1 MWRVGL
7 AGAAVAALA
16 VLPAIAGA
24 QQPTRRRQAPIEI
37 KGQVPTPQVVTVRPR
52 EVPTYSRQVLVPRFF
67 DHDFWPDIQTGYLMV
82 PQRQITGH
90 SVSDTLGASVDTS
103 AAAGATAPQRLAPS
117 SPSTTTNPGS
127 TPPSASPT
135 TPMTTSPTTA
145 PSTAPGTSPARPT
158 TTPSRPTTADTTR
171 RTPGT
176 ASAPPA
182 R

>member
-1 MWRVGL
+1 MRTTSASRRARWVWV
-7 AGAAVAALA
+7 AVVALP

-82 PQRQITGH
+82 PERQITGH
-90 SVSDTLGASVDTS
+90 SVSDTLGTGGMTGADTS
-103 AAAGATAPQRLAPS
+103 AAGGAKAAPQRLTPTVPATTAAPG
-117 SPSTTTNPGS
+117 TTAP
-127 TPPSASPT
+127 AT
-135 TPMTTSPTTA
+135 TPAPRPT
-145 PSTAPGTSPARPT
+145 PSTAPPATPPT
-158 TTPSRPTTADTTR
+158 AAPDTAR

>member
-1 MWRVGL
+1 M
-7 AGAAVAALA
+7 AAAVVALT

-82 PQRQITGH
+82 PQRQITGR
-90 SVSDTLGASVDTS
+90 SVIDTLGTGAVLGADTS
-103 AAAGATAPQRLAPS
+103 AARGTTTAPQRPT
-117 SPSTTTNPGS
+117 P
-127 TPPSASPT
+127 TPP
-135 TPMTTSPTTA
+135 A
-145 PSTAPGTSPARPT
+145 PSTKSPA
-158 TTPSRPTTADTTR
+158 TPPTTADTTH

>member
-1 MWRVGL
+1 M
-7 AGAAVAALA
+7 AVAALTA
-16 VLPAIAGA
+16 LPAAAGA

-82 PQRQITGH
+82 PQRQITGRAVAD
-90 SVSDTLGASVDTS
+90 SLGAGMGVDSS
-103 AAAGATAPQRLAPS
+103 ATRPATAPQRL
-117 SPSTTTNPGS
+117 TTPGA
-127 TPPSASPT
+127 TPPATLPGT
-135 TPMTTSPTTA
+135 TPATTPNTTA
-145 PSTAPGTSPARPT
+145 PPAA
-158 TTPSRPTTADTTR
+158 TPDTTR

>member
-1 MWRVGL
+1 MRHLRL
-7 AGAAVAALA
+7 AGVAVAALT
-16 VLPAIAGA
+16 VLPVIAGA
-24 QQPTRRRQAPIEI
+24 QKPTRRRQAPIEI

-90 SVSDTLGASVDTS
+90 SVSDTLGATVDTS
-103 AAAGATAPQRLAPS
+103 AAGGVMAAPQRLAPTT
-117 SPSTTTNPGS
+117 PSTTTNPGG
-127 TPPSASPT
+127 TPPSTSPM
-135 TPMTTSPTTA
+135 TPMTTSPSTS
-145 PSTAPGTSPARPT
+145 PSTTPGTTPGASPARPT
-158 TTPSRPTTADTTR
+158 TPDTTR
-171 RTPGT
+171 RQPGT